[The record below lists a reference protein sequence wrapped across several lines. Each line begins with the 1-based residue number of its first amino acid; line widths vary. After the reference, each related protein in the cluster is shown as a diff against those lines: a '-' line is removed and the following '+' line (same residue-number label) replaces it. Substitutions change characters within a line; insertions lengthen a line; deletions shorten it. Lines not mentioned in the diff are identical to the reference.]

1 MSLLQRARSIYENRG
16 AKQLARKGLSFVV
29 FRLFFENIVWRALP
43 KAAVLRAVANSKLLT
58 TAYFSLRGS
67 FYHEQRSI
75 LNGQAKYYELEEK
88 RENPRHRVIRNVH
101 RIEKGLSMRTR
112 RPVFAEGY
120 IESLV
125 DDLIT
130 AWNNRDGEGDEQLY
144 WAVDVLTKYFGT
156 VDSTE
161 TIAASQ
167 RRFEDFF
174 GTTDYTAGNRTPKPR
189 RELEFEAVSYDQL
202 KRLAKQRT
210 STRWFEQRAVPRD
223 LIDDALEIAAES
235 PSACN
240 RQSYEF
246 RFYDDDALIEKVS
259 ELPIGVSGYRENI
272 PCLAVLVGK
281 QRAYFDERDKHVV
294 YIDASLAAMAFQYGL
309 ETLGLASCCINW
321 PSIPEKDQKMAQL
334 LDFDGDEEVI
344 MLMAIGY
351 PDPDGMIPYSEK
363 KDLGQLRSFN
373 VVG

>member
-1 MSLLQRARSIYENRG
+1 M
-16 AKQLARKGLSFVV
+16 SFVV

-43 KAAVLRAVANSKLLT
+43 KAAVLRAVADSKLLT

-101 RIEKGLSMRTR
+101 RIEKGLSMRNR

-120 IESLV
+120 IENLV

-130 AWNNRDGEGDEQLY
+130 AWNNRDGESDEQLY
-144 WAVDVLTKYFGT
+144 WAVDVLTEYFGT

-174 GTTDYTAGNRTPKPR
+174 GTIDYTAGNRTPKPR
-189 RELEFEAVSYDQL
+189 RELESEAVSYDQL

-321 PSIPEKDQKMAQL
+321 PSIPEKDRKMAQL